1 MIATPH
7 IILIDDNRAWLEALA
22 EYFREHGVVVFTA
35 SDPRQGLE
43 LLEGHDV
50 NVVISDFNLPFMDGL
65 QVLRNV
71 RRRASNVPVVLL
83 TSEDESELERIVLA
97 EGAGGF
103 FSKMTEPGLLL
114 RKLMQVIAVLTAAQ
128 QKHGAL
134 EAWQRMLPSPH
145 TVGRRIGFGLQGG
158 RSLELWQ
165 RLLPG
170 PRAGARPTGYTQA
183 RLPNSAA

>member
-22 EYFREHGVVVFTA
+22 EYFRERGVVVFTA

-43 LLEGHDV
+43 LLEGHVV

-83 TSEDESELERIVLA
+83 TSEDEPELERKVLA

-114 RKLMQVIAVLTAAQ
+114 RKLWQVIAILTAAQ
-128 QKHGAL
+128 QVRGGL
-134 EAWQRMLPSPH
+134 EPWQRMLPSPH
-145 TVGRRIGFGLQGG
+145 SAGRRIDFGQHVG

-170 PRAGARPTGYTQA
+170 PRYTKS

>member
-1 MIATPH
+1 MTAIPH

-22 EYFREHGVVVFTA
+22 GYFRERGVVVFTA

-43 LLEGHDV
+43 LLEGHNV
-50 NVVISDFNLPFMDGL
+50 NVVITDFNLPLMDGL
-65 QVLRNV
+65 QVLRIV

-83 TSEDESELERIVLA
+83 TSEEEPGLERKVLA

-114 RKLMQVIAVLTAAQ
+114 RKLLQVIAVFTAAQ
-128 QKHGAL
+128 QDHGAL
-134 EAWQRMLPSPH
+134 EPWQRMLPNPH
-145 TVGRRIGFGLQGG
+145 SAGRRIGFGQQGG
-158 RSLELWQ
+158 RGLELWQ

-170 PRAGARPTGYTQA
+170 PRYVKSRV
-183 RLPNSAA
+183 PNSAA